1 MTVKFISAAEA
12 AARIPDNSTVLI
24 DGFISFCLPDD
35 ILTEIE
41 NRYVAEGKPRDLS
54 VVNIAGIGGDGKNR
68 GINHLAHRGLVS
80 RLLCAN
86 LSAAPKIYP
95 LVMDNAFPTFM
106 IPQGVLSHMMRAI
119 ASKKPGVISQVG
131 MKTFVDPLVDGG
143 RINQAAWDSGESV
156 VERIKLRDEDFLF
169 YPAFNIDVAIIKG
182 SYADHKGNISLE
194 NEAIQLE
201 QLEVA
206 AATKNCGG
214 IVMVQVDELAAQEEL
229 HPQMVRIP
237 STMIDY
243 VIVGKPE
250 NTGQHFLPEHNC
262 EFIPSWS
269 GHERIELDEIAH
281 MDFGVEKVI
290 CRRSIMEL
298 YKGDFINLGI
308 GMPMNVSAVLNE
320 EGHIHDVS
328 ASIESGIVGGVP
340 APGLATGA
348 AYNPDAVLKQPDI
361 FDFYD
366 GGGID
371 FACLGAAQMDHHG
384 NVNVSRFAGKTTGP
398 GGFINITQGAK
409 LICFLGTF
417 TAGREQDIRIEDG
430 KLRIVKDGPHI
441 KFKDHV
447 DHITFSGEHSRDKR
461 DAQTVFYI
469 TERAVFKLTD
479 EGMMLMEIAPGIDLQ
494 KDVLDK
500 MEFAPVISPD
510 LKLMDARLFRPEK
523 MELELKVKARG

>member
-12 AARIPDNSTVLI
+12 AALIPDRATVLV
-24 DGFISFCLPDD
+24 DGFISFCLADD
-35 ILTEIE
+35 ILGEIE
-41 NRYVAEGKPRDLS
+41 NRYIAEGHPKDLS
-54 VVNIAGIGGDGKNR
+54 LVNIAGIGGDGKQR
-68 GINHLAHRGLVS
+68 GINHFAHRGLLR

-95 LVMDNAFPTFM
+95 LIMDNAFPTFM

-131 MKTFVDPLVDGG
+131 MKTFVDPDVDGG

-156 VERIKLRDEDFLF
+156 VEKIKLKDEDFLF
-169 YPAFNIDVAIIKG
+169 YPAFDLDVAIIKG

-214 IVMVQVDELAAQEEL
+214 IVMVQVDEIAAQEEL

-250 NTGQHFLPEHNC
+250 NTGQHFLDEYNC

-269 GHERIELDEIAH
+269 GHEKIALEEIAH
-281 MDFGVEKVI
+281 MDFGIEKII

-298 YKGDFINLGI
+298 KMHDFINLGI

-320 EGHIHDVS
+320 EGHINDVS

-348 AYNPDAVLKQPDI
+348 AFNPDAVLKQPDI

-371 FACLGAAQMDHHG
+371 FACLGAAQMDKVG

-417 TAGREQDIRIEDG
+417 TAGKQDVRIEDG
-430 KLRIVKDGPHI
+430 KINIVQDGPHI
-441 KFKDHV
+441 KFKEHV
-447 DHITFSGEHSRDKR
+447 DHITFSGEHSRDKGN
-461 DAQTVFYI
+461 QTVFYI
-469 TERAVFKLTD
+469 TERAVFKLT
-479 EGMMLMEIAPGIDLQ
+479 EKGLTLIEIAPGVDLQ
-494 KDVLDK
+494 KDILDK
-500 MEFAPVISPD
+500 MEFVPAIADD
-510 LKLMDARLFRPEK
+510 LKVMDERLFRPEK
-523 MELELKVKARG
+523 MNLTIPERA

>member
-1 MTVKFISAAEA
+1 MTVKFISAEEA
-12 AARIPDNSTVLI
+12 AKIIPDGVTMLV

-35 ILTEIE
+35 ILGEIE
-41 NRYVAEGKPRDLS
+41 NRYVKEGHPRDLS
-54 VVNIAGIGGDGKNR
+54 LVNVAGIGGDGKTR
-68 GINHLAHRGLVS
+68 GINHFAHVGLLR
-80 RLLCAN
+80 RLLCSN

-95 LVMDNAFPTFM
+95 LIMDNAFPTFM

-119 ASKKPGVISQVG
+119 ASRKPGVISQVG
-131 MKTFVDPLVDGG
+131 MKTFVDPDVDGG

-156 VERIKLRDEDFLF
+156 VEKIRLKDEDFLF
-169 YPAFNIDVAIIKG
+169 YPAFNLDVALIKG

-201 QLEVA
+201 QLEIA

-214 IVMVQVDELAAQEEL
+214 IVMVQVDEIAEQEEL

-243 VIVGKPE
+243 VIVGKPG
-250 NTGQHFLPEHNC
+250 NTGQHFLEEYNC

-269 GHERIELDEIAH
+269 GHERIPLEEIAH

-298 YKGDFINLGI
+298 RMGDFINLGI

-320 EGHIHDVS
+320 EGQISNVS

-371 FACLGAAQMDHHG
+371 FACLGAAQMDKQG

-417 TAGREQDIRIEDG
+417 TAGKQDVRIEDG
-430 KLRIVKDGPHI
+430 KVNIVKDGPYI
-441 KFKDHV
+441 KFKEHV
-447 DHITFSGEHSRDKR
+447 EHITFSGEHSQDKGI
-461 DAQTVFYI
+461 QQVFYI
-469 TERAVFKLTD
+469 TERAVFKLT
-479 EGMMLMEIAPGIDLQ
+479 EKGMTLIEIAPGVDLQ
-494 KDVLDK
+494 KDILDK
-500 MEFAPVISPD
+500 MEFVPAIAED
-510 LKLMDARLFRPEK
+510 LKEMDERLFRPEK
-523 MELELKVKARG
+523 MNLTIPAR

>member
-12 AARIPDNSTVLI
+12 ASLIPDRATVLV

-35 ILTEIE
+35 ILGEIE
-41 NRYVAEGKPRDLS
+41 NRYVREGHPKDLS
-54 VVNIAGIGGDGKNR
+54 IVNIAGIGGDGKVR
-68 GINHLAHRGLVS
+68 GINHLAHKGLVR

-95 LVMDNAFPTFM
+95 LIMDNAFPTFM

-119 ASKKPGVISQVG
+119 ASKKPGVISRVG
-131 MKTFVDPLVDGG
+131 MKTFVDPQVDGG

-156 VERIKLRDEDFLF
+156 VERIKLRGEDFLF
-169 YPAFNIDVAIIKG
+169 YPAFNLDIALIKG

-250 NTGQHFLPEHNC
+250 NTGQHFLPEYNC

-269 GHERIELDEIAH
+269 GHERISLEEIAH
-281 MDFGVEKVI
+281 LDFGVEKVI

-298 YKGDFINLGI
+298 HKGDFINLGI

-320 EGHIHDVS
+320 EGCINDVS

-371 FACLGAAQMDHHG
+371 FACLGAAQMDKDG

-417 TAGREQDIRIEDG
+417 TAGKQDIRIEDG
-430 KLRIVKDGPHI
+430 KIKIVKDGPHI
-441 KFKDHV
+441 KFKENV
-447 DHITFSGEHSRDKR
+447 EHITFSGEHSRCKKEK
-461 DAQTVFYI
+461 QTVFYI
-469 TERAVFKLTD
+469 TERAVFKLT
-479 EGMMLMEIAPGIDLQ
+479 EKGMTLIEIAPGVDLQ
-494 KDVLDK
+494 KDILDK
-500 MEFAPVISPD
+500 MEFVPHIAED
-510 LKLMDARLFRPEK
+510 LKIMDSRLFRNEK
-523 MELELKVKARG
+523 MNLTIPAKK